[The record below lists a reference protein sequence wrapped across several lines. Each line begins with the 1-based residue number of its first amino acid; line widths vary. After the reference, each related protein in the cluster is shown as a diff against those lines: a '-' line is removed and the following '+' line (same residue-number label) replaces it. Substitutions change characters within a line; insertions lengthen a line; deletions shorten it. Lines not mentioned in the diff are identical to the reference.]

1 MTDVLI
7 TGASRGIGLALT
19 REYLA
24 RGARVFAAVRDPGR
38 APALAAL
45 GTDRLE
51 VIPLDVRSQHDID
64 AAGELV
70 ASRCGGLDL
79 LINNAGVL
87 HNSTRLADVDGK
99 QMLDLLSVNT
109 VGPLLVAQRF
119 LPLLRPA
126 ARLVN
131 ITMPTRALGDLS
143 RTENHAFIASRYALN
158 ALTRMIAVELT
169 GTSQVVVALW
179 PGYLRTDLNDH
190 AEKATP
196 LDEAIPGVADRI
208 EQLGPAD
215 HGACVLPDGTHF
227 PW

>member
-1 MTDVLI
+1 M
-7 TGASRGIGLALT
+7 
-19 REYLA
+19 
-24 RGARVFAAVRDPGR
+24 
-38 APALAAL
+38 
-45 GTDRLE
+45 
-51 VIPLDVRSQHDID
+51 IPLDVRSQRDID

-79 LINNAGVL
+79 LVNNAGIL
-87 HNSTRLADVDGK
+87 HHSARLADVDGK

-169 GTSQVVVALW
+169 DTSQVVAALW